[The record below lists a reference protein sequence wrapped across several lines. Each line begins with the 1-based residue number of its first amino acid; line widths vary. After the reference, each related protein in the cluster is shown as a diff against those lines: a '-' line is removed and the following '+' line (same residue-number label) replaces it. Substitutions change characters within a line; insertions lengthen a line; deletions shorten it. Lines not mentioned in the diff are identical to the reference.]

1 MFFNVI
7 FINNLKAIMLMGVII
22 YIPAADNIFRLCVFV
37 KIFLTRVYGSA
48 VL

>member
-1 MFFNVI
+1 M
-7 FINNLKAIMLMGVII
+7 AGVAQLAERLACNQEVAGS
-22 YIPAADNIFRLCVFV
+22 IPAAGNIFRLCVFV